1 MAKTINHLGALAAVV
16 GLLAA
21 VGVLVLMLVLSEAG
35 PAEATFPGKNG
46 KIAYETIDVIYTS
59 NPDGSGKTK
68 ATRGTAPSFSADG
81 KKIVYTSWSGPT
93 DSELYIINAN
103 GGGRT
108 RVTNN
113 SENDLY
119 PSFSPAG
126 KRIVYTSYDGT
137 DWEIYTNKAGGGGK
151 RKLTHNKK
159 DDAYPTYSPDGKRI
173 AYVSYDGTD
182 WEIYTINVGGG
193 GRRKLTHNK
202 KDDFGPSYS
211 PDGKRLAYSGWSG
224 VEGDDQVA
232 RSNIYTIKV
241 GGGSRVKV
249 TDNNIGRSEST
260 SWGSRP

>member
-1 MAKTINHLGALAAVV
+1 MAKTINRLGALAAAV

-21 VGVLVLMLVLSEAG
+21 VGVLVLMLVVIEAG

-46 KIAYETIDVIYTS
+46 KIAYENIDVIYTS

-68 ATRGTAPSFSADG
+68 ATRGTAPSFSPDG

-119 PSFSPAG
+119 PSFSPAC

-137 DWEIYTNKAGGGGK
+137 DW
-151 RKLTHNKK
+151 
-159 DDAYPTYSPDGKRI
+159 
-173 AYVSYDGTD
+173 
-182 WEIYTINVGGG
+182 
-193 GRRKLTHNK
+193 
-202 KDDFGPSYS
+202 
-211 PDGKRLAYSGWSG
+211 
-224 VEGDDQVA
+224 
-232 RSNIYTIKV
+232 
-241 GGGSRVKV
+241 
-249 TDNNIGRSEST
+249 
-260 SWGSRP
+260 